1 MEDFVPKSNNS
12 FAFNLPWREGR
23 VVVGIKEIQLLL
35 TITSG
40 NSKDEQPSGLC
51 ASCMKGVLN
60 VHLERYKLEL
70 YGRFTFGST
79 TYRVVPYTR
88 SAWPRMVHAMPLFL
102 NYLWNE
108 LHRGKIVTNCGSVHG
123 SNDRL
128 REVHEGTNKTE
139 QQILGFLQL
148 LFEIG
153 RVCLQEIAQVITA
166 REVISGPSEELFNMH
181 DRYEDHH

>member
-1 MEDFVPKSNNS
+1 M
-12 FAFNLPWREGR
+12 W
-23 VVVGIKEIQLLL
+23 
-35 TITSG
+35 
-40 NSKDEQPSGLC
+40 
-51 ASCMKGVLN
+51 
-60 VHLERYKLEL
+60 
-70 YGRFTFGST
+70 
-79 TYRVVPYTR
+79 
-88 SAWPRMVHAMPLFL
+88 
-102 NYLWNE
+102 
-108 LHRGKIVTNCGSVHG
+108 KIVTNCGSVHG